1 MRNTKKILSF
11 LIACSLLL
19 AGSFTACKKDDATL
33 AVQNDPAVQESVATV
48 PATETVSETETAS
61 VSAPISESDT
71 SETSGKPAKKPP
83 VTQETTTRRTKPTTT
98 ATTLPALSQV
108 PKGLLGGWC
117 YREKIP
123 PTLLFNGGFL
133 EELDFQTDWEV
144 YVICFYYEDGSYFK
158 HAYSWDG
165 ETYLKELTDAR
176 LQKAER
182 ENGAP
187 LSAAQKERLSSET
200 REMLNQMEDAESQK
214 GTYTANDTTIFYTVR
229 GQKYTESYKLSG
241 DEITVTASNL
251 SPYGLPRTMY
261 RYNK

>member
-1 MRNTKKILSF
+1 MRNAKKVLSF
-11 LIACSLLL
+11 LTACSLLL
-19 AGSFTACKKDDATL
+19 VGTFTACKKDDATL
-33 AVQNDPAVQESVATV
+33 AVQNDPAVQESAATV
-48 PATETVSETETAS
+48 PATDTASETVSET
-61 VSAPISESDT
+61 APISEPNP
-71 SETSGKPAKKPP
+71 SETSGETPKKPP
-83 VTQETTTRRTKPTTT
+83 VTQESTARKGTTATT

-108 PKGLLGGWC
+108 PKGLLGGWS
-117 YREKIP
+117 YHEKIP

-133 EELDFQTDWEV
+133 EGLDFHTDWEV
-144 YVICFYYEDGSYFK
+144 YVICLYYEDGSYFK
-158 HAYSWDG
+158 HAYSWDS

-176 LQKAER
+176 LRKAER

-187 LSAAQKERLSSET
+187 LSAAQKEQLVSET
-200 REMLNQMEDAESQK
+200 REMLERMEDAESQE

-241 DEITVTASNL
+241 DEVTITASNL